1 MVTFKSKKK
10 QEKTVEE
17 EEAEALKLKR
27 DNSTKKLSKSEK
39 KKIMK
44 SVTKR
49 RSFFSRLTQK
59 KSKEEDIHSIHHKK
73 EGSKKHSLLDSL
85 TPGFQRVAAALHHTK
100 EEKKKRRKNSF
111 YKVSSLTPVRRN
123 SSMGMLDVEDGEG
136 DKERPVI
143 VGRYEQA
150 LKANPEDLEAL
161 EHLGVF
167 LVGTEDIDKCIEVLT
182 KAIDLGS
189 KSPQVFR
196 AIAGANFEM
205 WKRNQKEE
213 KYLVNAHKYYEQCC
227 RIMAKTAGTFDDAFQ
242 ADVLY
247 ELARVYFYYGSF
259 EGALKMLSNIMM
271 EVPLY
276 KQMNEVMLLNAA
288 CLWRLEL
295 YEESIKYW
303 EHILENAPKPY
314 AGRHII
320 FICARMYQKLGK
332 MQDASMAF
340 SEVFQES
347 RKKNYIPF
355 EIKTIRQFVNT
366 PDTWTTV
373 AKLHIERGFWH
384 QAIDLLDVAIDKA
397 IDIDAQFGIE
407 DYDREKLKD
416 LWYDLYTCYD
426 VLEGMSSNDNKE
438 LSQQYLAKKL
448 AALDSAHSAQPYDHI
463 IRKLMIEK
471 NVDPAIKEK
480 WTHYFDVEER
490 FALKMQKVFRG
501 NRGRSFARKKRKFET
516 ETVIKIQRRFRGMRA
531 RRRFLKIW
539 KVLKARYD
547 RQMKKRETSLLK
559 VQATV
564 RMFLDRSHLIL
575 KIKSAIII
583 QAGIRG
589 MFGRMKALRQRA
601 ILMKRI
607 NERRRIMAIKV
618 QATFRGF
625 RLRLA
630 LHRQWAA
637 IDIQAAARGFLTRRR
652 VVLTNIEPQLIPTGR
667 SGFPKGTPGH
677 YRHWMKRLEQ
687 SEHLFSD
694 RLEMRMK
701 IGYIQK
707 AHPAISA
714 EAAFC
719 AIAETAGDID
729 YAIELIGTDP
739 LFADDLYDICQ
750 NVDVNQYIRL
760 RPAPVLGPV
769 SEMRTKKNLSRRWM
783 KALQTTATNTAV
795 KVKELERLEDD
806 DYQQF
811 LKNQGKYVEPGNGIL
826 PWQQERYSASE
837 LGIDDKRS
845 RLYNSSNNNN
855 NSRKSNK
862 TTRSNRNLET
872 QIRAVLTPE
881 RTRVFKAG
889 TSQRTSSTRSSL
901 KNGPVPPPRRM
912 FSQVNWTRNHFE
924 ETLLDLADELQ
935 GEPAHKFHPNR
946 KNDDFLL
953 M

>member
-1 MVTFKSKKK
+1 M
-10 QEKTVEE
+10 Q
-17 EEAEALKLKR
+17 
-27 DNSTKKLSKSEK
+27 
-39 KKIMK
+39 
-44 SVTKR
+44 
-49 RSFFSRLTQK
+49 
-59 KSKEEDIHSIHHKK
+59 EEDEDVHSIHHEKHK
-73 EGSKKHSLLDSL
+73 KKHSLLDSL

-111 YKVSSLTPVRRN
+111 YKVASLSPVRR
-123 SSMGMLDVEDGEG
+123 SSSVGMLDDESVANE
-136 DKERPVI
+136 KERPVI

-167 LVGTEDIDKCIEVLT
+167 LVGTEDIKKCIEVLT
-182 KAIDLGS
+182 KAIGLGS
-189 KSPQVFR
+189 QSPQVYR

-205 WKRNQKEE
+205 WKQNQKEE
-213 KYLVNAHKYYEQCC
+213 QFLVNAHKYYESCC
-227 RIMAKTAGTFDDAFQ
+227 RIMAKSSGKFDDTFQ
-242 ADVLY
+242 ADVLL

-276 KQMNEVMLLNAA
+276 PQMNEVMLLNAS

-303 EHILENAPKPY
+303 EHILENAPEPY

-320 FICARMYQKLGK
+320 FICARMQQKLGK
-332 MQDASMAF
+332 LQDASMSF

-355 EIKTIRQFVNT
+355 EIKTVRQFVNT
-366 PDTWTTV
+366 PDSWTNV
-373 AKLHIERGFWH
+373 AKLHIKRGFWH
-384 QAIDLLDVAIDKA
+384 QAIDLLLVAVDKA
-397 IDIDAQFGIE
+397 NDMDAQFGVE
-407 DYDREKLKD
+407 DYDREKLRN
-416 LWYDLYTCYD
+416 LWYDLFKCYD
-426 VLEGMSSNDNKE
+426 VLEATSVNDNKN
-438 LSQQYLAKKL
+438 LSKEYLAKKL
-448 AALDSAHSAQPYDHI
+448 HALDSAHSAQPYDHV
-463 IRKLMIEK
+463 IRNLMVEK
-471 NVDPAIKEK
+471 NVDPEIVEK
-480 WTHYFDVEER
+480 WRHYFDVEER

-501 NRGRSFARKKRKFET
+501 NRGRSYARRKRRFET

-539 KVLKARYD
+539 KVLKARYE
-547 RQMKKRETSLLK
+547 RQMKKRHTSLLK

-564 RMFLDRSHLIL
+564 RMFLGRTRFLLQVRSSIV
-575 KIKSAIII
+575 I

-601 ILMKRI
+601 ILMKKI

-618 QATFRGF
+618 QSAFRGF

-637 IDIQAAARGFLTRRR
+637 IDIQAAARGFITRRR
-652 VVLTNIEPQLIPTGR
+652 VVLTNLEPQLVPTGR

-729 YAIELIGTDP
+729 YAIELIQTDP

-795 KVKELERLEDD
+795 KVRELERLEDE
-806 DYQQF
+806 DYQEF
-811 LKNQGKYVEPGNGIL
+811 LKNQGKYIEPGNGVL
-826 PWQQERYSASE
+826 PWQKERYSASE
-837 LGIDDKRS
+837 LGIDDTRS
-845 RLYNSSNNNN
+845 RLYNSRNNENGRASN
-855 NSRKSNK
+855 SNK
-862 TTRSNRNLET
+862 SNRNLET

-881 RTRVFKAG
+881 RTRTFKAG
-889 TSQRTSSTRSSL
+889 ISQRTSSTRSSL
-901 KNGPVPPPRRM
+901 KNKNGPVAPPRRM
-912 FSQVNWTRNHFE
+912 FSQVDWTRNHFE

-935 GEPAHKFHPNR
+935 GEPAMKFHPDR